1 MTDHYAQAERMLRES
16 PVSADAAAIVHAILA
31 LIDAHLWTEG
41 YDHDEYRPDPDY
53 RPTYAVKQPNEA
65 YL

>member
-41 YDHDEYRPDPDY
+41 YDRDETPIGLVTEQPKEDY
-53 RPTYAVKQPNEA
+53 
-65 YL
+65 L